1 MACWGVYQSGSD
13 NASIQAQFTAM
24 LRNFLLAAF
33 VLCAGVACAG
43 TAHRGDRVDLRG
55 TLTLRGNEPF
65 TYPVVT
71 DGKHIWQLVGV
82 DQATAARLQNR
93 VVHVTGRVAE
103 TAGADRLPAVQ
114 VDSVTTTDEG
124 TAR

>member
-1 MACWGVYQSGSD
+1 
-13 NASIQAQFTAM
+13 M
-24 LRNFLLAAF
+24 LRNILLAAF
-33 VLCAGVACAG
+33 VLCAGAACAG

-71 DGKHIWQLVGV
+71 DGKNIWQLVGV
-82 DQATAARLQNR
+82 DQATSARLQNR

-103 TAGADRLPAVQ
+103 TAGAARLPAVQ
-114 VDSVTTTDEG
+114 VDSVTATDEG

>member
-1 MACWGVYQSGSD
+1 M
-13 NASIQAQFTAM
+13 
-24 LRNFLLAAF
+24 
-33 VLCAGVACAG
+33 
-43 TAHRGDRVDLRG
+43 RG

-103 TAGADRLPAVQ
+103 TAGAERLPAVQ
-114 VDSVTTTDEG
+114 VDSVTATDEG